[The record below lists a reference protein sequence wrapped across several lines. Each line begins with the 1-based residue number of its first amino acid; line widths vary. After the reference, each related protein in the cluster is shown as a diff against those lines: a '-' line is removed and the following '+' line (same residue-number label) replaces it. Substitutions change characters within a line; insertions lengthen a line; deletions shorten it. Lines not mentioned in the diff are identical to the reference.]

1 MGTSLWLVPSQEA
14 ASKLEIVMKTETGTS
29 QSPSSFPPFDPHIT
43 LVTVPSTTSLDELR
57 AAIPADQPVVPVTFK
72 RVEIGHKY
80 FMSVYVT
87 VHHAAELNALR
98 DALGKALGEQTV
110 PPVAHVSLFYID
122 DSEPEERQKAYD
134 ILEKEGRIVDRGED
148 HVALDCADGEPES
161 REPDLLDGFEGSEIW
176 IAVCDGPV
184 PTWVVKDRIKLS
196 RL

>member
-1 MGTSLWLVPSQEA
+1 
-14 ASKLEIVMKTETGTS
+14 MKTKTGTS

-57 AAIPADQPVVPVTFK
+57 AAIPANQPVVPVTFK
-72 RVEIGHKY
+72 RVEIGQKY

-87 VHHAAELNALR
+87 VHHAGELNALR

-122 DSEPEERQKAYD
+122 DSEPKVRQKAHD
-134 ILEKEGRIVDRGED
+134 ILEKEGRIVVRGED
-148 HVALDCADGEPES
+148 HVALDCAEGEPES